1 MSDSM
6 EEFEHRLRVL
16 LPETYQVF
24 DAAVQPRSMGSAGLR
39 YGPDGKVEWDKM
51 WATFCHLAMA
61 GGPPHRG
68 KLLEPFRG
76 SNLTP
81 EQQTSMLAASAEI
94 GRGIGLVTR
103 LCAEPASRAGWL
115 RLYCTSAAMAGW
127 VARAI
132 VMENVTAVVQ
142 GLSVFLPTG
151 PHFRV
156 EKEIKNVI
164 TSVAKTCHYWQD
176 HMTEAQHAQVAE
188 LLAAMDRQMPLLQ
201 PGLDVTPISE
211 STRRRIE
218 DEIAQETSFEVVD
231 RYEDWVGLDCGS
243 VAAAI
248 WLMRALAVCNCSAR
262 REETILFAP
271 LNAQQ
276 DSDGT
281 RVVAALTEA
290 TRMARSFG
298 VLQALEVR
306 A

>member
-1 MSDSM
+1 MSYSTED
-6 EEFEHRLRVL
+6 FQHRLRVL

-24 DAAVQPRSMGSAGLR
+24 DAAVQPRSMGSAGLQ
-39 YGPDGKVEWDKM
+39 YGADGKVQWDKM

-68 KLLEPFRG
+68 RLLGPFRG
-76 SNLTP
+76 LELTP
-81 EQQTSMLAASAEI
+81 DEQTRMLSASAEI
-94 GRGIGLVTR
+94 SRGIGLVTG

-127 VARAI
+127 IARAI

-151 PHFRV
+151 PDFRV

-176 HMTEAQHAQVAE
+176 HMAETQHTQVAE
-188 LLAAMDRQMPLLQ
+188 LLAVMDREAPLLQ
-201 PGLDVTPISE
+201 LGLHASPVPE
-211 STRRRIE
+211 STPRRIE
-218 DEIAQETSFEVVD
+218 DEISRETSFEVVP
-231 RYEDWVGLDCGS
+231 RYEDWVGVDCGS
-243 VAAAI
+243 VAVAI
-248 WLMRALAVCNCSAR
+248 WLMRALAVCNCSTR

-281 RVVAALTEA
+281 RLVEALSEA